1 MSDEPFK
8 GEINKYDILFL
19 CDIWLLRENIDICLT
34 LFLEIKGETNRLS
47 IWGGFQLTSAM
58 NSTKQYLYLMNQ
70 MKTYSGPK
78 LGKI

>member
-34 LFLEIKGETNRLS
+34 LFSEIKGEKNRLS
-47 IWGGFQLTSAM
+47 IWGGSRLLPQ
-58 NSTKQYLYLMNQ
+58 
-70 MKTYSGPK
+70 
-78 LGKI
+78 